1 MTQRPSR
8 LLSVLAYLVMLV
20 GPMVMLASRR
30 DDDLVRYHA
39 RQSLGLTVTAIG
51 TFVSWVVVGWIISFV
66 PYYGFLLAVVLFAA
80 VIGILIVL
88 VILWIIGMVN
98 SLRAKLR
105 PLPIIGRRID
115 RLFEVNTVRAKVRT

>member
-39 RQSLGLTVTAIG
+39 RQSLGLTVAAIG
-51 TFVSWVVVGWIISFV
+51 TFVAWVVVGWIISFV